1 MGISLNWDSS
11 SVAKCSHFPE
21 EMIGMTDY
29 QQKKEYT
36 CSVHRITFSFCSPIL
51 DGFTAT
57 CLKPEHVDLI
67 VQAWPYSSNFT
78 DCREWITE
86 TINLF
91 PGVCI
96 LDSNGDPATW
106 ILQQEYGAIGMLE
119 VVPKYRRA
127 KLGSAATMLLAQ
139 RVCEEYYNVYSLVCV
154 DNTASLAFHKRNR
167 FECVKDFTV
176 GFVNYQSKGD

>member
-1 MGISLNWDSS
+1 M
-11 SVAKCSHFPE
+11 
-21 EMIGMTDY
+21 
-29 QQKKEYT
+29 
-36 CSVHRITFSFCSPIL
+36 
-51 DGFTAT
+51 
-57 CLKPEHVDLI
+57 
-67 VQAWPYSSNFT
+67 
-78 DCREWITE
+78 
-86 TINLF
+86 INLF

>member
-1 MGISLNWDSS
+1 MSAPKNLFRWFRFYPPQG
-11 SVAKCSHFPE
+11 E
-21 EMIGMTDY
+21 Y
-29 QQKKEYT
+29 QHPSNSY
-36 CSVHRITFSFCSPIL
+36 
-51 DGFTAT
+51 GFTAT
-57 CLKPEHVDLI
+57 CLKPEHVDFI

-86 TINLF
+86 MIDLF

-139 RVCEEYYNVYSLVCV
+139 RVCEDNYNVYSLVSV
-154 DNTASLAFHKRNR
+154 DNTASLAFHKRN
-167 FECVKDFTV
+167 
-176 GFVNYQSKGD
+176 NLNA